1 MNARIR
7 KVVVELAAMKHRKYW
22 QTGSNV
28 SGHTKSAQCVCR
40 QWYDTASRIR

>member
-7 KVVVELAAMKHRKYW
+7 KVVVELAAMKHRMYW

-28 SGHTKSAQCVCR
+28 SEQTKSAQCVCR
-40 QWYDTASRIR
+40 QWSDSARRTR